1 LASVR
6 HTPAESHRN
15 PWKVSW
21 WEAGRRRAKRF
32 PTERAA
38 KHFAVDVERGLV
50 SASTLRS
57 SPTMRD
63 WLHTW
68 LTVHGV
74 AWQHSTRVQRASIV
88 DLYLLPYLAT
98 DRLHQ
103 LDKARVRGWLADL
116 RRAGATPN
124 TVNSARRV
132 LSAALGAAVDDGLRE
147 SNPVLGLK
155 PVPQPPPERRPI
167 PVRDVE
173 VIRHALSEPGDRLVV
188 SLLAYAGLRP
198 GELVGLSWGNVRA
211 NTLLIDR
218 SVSGRGGG
226 VQRTKTGAVRSVPI
240 LVPLREDLS
249 AVQALRDESVPS
261 DPGGGAPVVT
271 GPGGGRLDFHNWSAR
286 TWRPTLAKL
295 GKVWVPYEARHTF
308 VSLLI
313 SAGHDPAQV
322 AAWAGHSVNVCMSRY
337 THLFAER
344 QGQPGE
350 DVEATVMRVR
360 MGVVHGST
368 PQLPL

>member
-1 LASVR
+1 
-6 HTPAESHRN
+6 
-15 PWKVSW
+15 
-21 WEAGRRRAKRF
+21 
-32 PTERAA
+32 
-38 KHFAVDVERGLV
+38 
-50 SASTLRS
+50 
-57 SPTMRD
+57 MRD

-74 AWQHSTRVQRASIV
+74 GWQHSTRVQRASIV

-116 RRAGATPN
+116 KRQGATPN
-124 TVNSARRV
+124 TINSARRV

-173 VIRHALSEPGDRLVV
+173 VIRQALSEPGDRLVV

-198 GELVGLSWGNVRA
+198 GELVGLTWGNVRDR
-211 NTLLIDR
+211 TLLIDR

-226 VQRTKTGAVRSVPI
+226 LQRTKTGAVRSVPI
-240 LVPLREDLS
+240 LRPLREDLA
-249 AVQALRDESVPS
+249 AVTAQHLH
-261 DPGGGAPVVT
+261 PGHAHAASPVVT
-271 GPGGGRLDFHNWSAR
+271 GPSGGRLDFHNWSAR
-286 TWRPTLAKL
+286 TWRPTLAEL

-322 AAWAGHSVNVCMSRY
+322 AAWAGHSVQVCMSRY

-344 QGQPGE
+344 QGMPGE

-360 MGVVHGST
+360 GAVGLGTGATPPSSGGS
-368 PQLPL
+368 L